1 MIFQHILVTC
11 ITQLWFCFVEI
22 VYLSE
27 RNEVRMLEKRLT
39 TFATN
44 SNKPITKDIE
54 EALLQAVLSGADE
67 AISPLIL
74 AGARRSVMSHVM
86 CFCYHLTYFSLD
98 LTVLCI

>member
-1 MIFQHILVTC
+1 MTHVTQIC
-11 ITQLWFCFVEI
+11 FCFIEI

-39 TFATN
+39 VFATN

-74 AGARRSVMSHVM
+74 AGARRSVTSHIM
-86 CFCYHLTYFSLD
+86 CFCYHLTSFLLD